1 MTVAAKTPPPAWS
14 GPAAWVPL
22 VHYVFAVAAGGLAV
36 GHSTF
41 HLSPL
46 IQVVALIAAP
56 LLVVVGTLVYFLE
69 RRASLASMA
78 AYLRS
83 VVPDILTVL
92 DDAKGTYPALGD
104 RFSQIESD
112 LGSVTPAVRAI
123 LNRVPGQ
130 ASAQGATVAT
140 PLPITPDPAPAPAPP
155 APGAAPVPTPDATV
169 AAGPVVAT
177 APAEQAAPVAATD
190 PPLPS
195 LP

>member
-69 RRASLASMA
+69 RRVSLASMA

-130 ASAQGATVAT
+130 ASAQGATVST
-140 PLPITPDPAPAPAPP
+140 PLPITPDPAPPAPA
-155 APGAAPVPTPDATV
+155 PTPDATV